1 VPSIVTKAFS
11 IRHIVVRSD
20 DAVPPERFS
29 ELATEINWSHI
40 EDVINDQL
48 PNGYKAKIEQ

>member
-1 VPSIVTKAFS
+1 MPSIVTKAFS